1 MPKYVFLDNYFS
13 NLFTE
18 MQIWYSRSAKFALG
32 FFFQRDKVYKF
43 QQKYHFFKKLQ
54 LLKTWKGNESF
65 QTRIV
70 IIYQYSLMVEQM
82 VELFSKSKAAKII
95 KRKWTFSDKHDHN
108 ISILF
113 DGWANFSFITSE
125 TMYDF

>member
-43 QQKYHFFKKLQ
+43 QQKHHFFWKLQ

-70 IIYQYSLMVEQM
+70 IIYQYFFMVEQM
-82 VELFSKSKAAKII
+82 VELFLKSEAVKII
-95 KRKWTFSDKHDHN
+95 KWKWTFSDKHDHN

-125 TMYDF
+125 TMYGF